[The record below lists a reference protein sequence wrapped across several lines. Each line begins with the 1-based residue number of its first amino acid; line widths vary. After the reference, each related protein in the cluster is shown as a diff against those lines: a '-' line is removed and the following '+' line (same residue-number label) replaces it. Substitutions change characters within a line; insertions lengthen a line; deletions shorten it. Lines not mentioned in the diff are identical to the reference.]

1 MLEYAEP
8 VTKLI
13 DELKRLP
20 SIGHKSAQRLAFH
33 VMRTPEA
40 EVERL
45 IAALREVKQR
55 IILCSVCNN
64 LTETDPCRFCSS
76 TSRDRSV
83 ICVVEEPHSLVAVEK
98 TRSFKGLYHVLH
110 GSLSPMR
117 HIGPNELRLANLL
130 PRLKPEKNDG
140 VEVSEVILAPNP
152 TPEGEATANYI
163 GRY

>member
-33 VMRTPEA
+33 LMRIPEA

-45 IAALREVKQR
+45 IAALRDVKQR
-55 IILCSVCNN
+55 IILCTICNN

-76 TSRDRSV
+76 SSRDRSV
-83 ICVVEEPHSLVAVEK
+83 ICIVEEPHSLVAVEK

-117 HIGPNELRLANLL
+117 HIGPNELRSDPGN
-130 PRLKPEKNDG
+130 K
-140 VEVSEVILAPNP
+140 SEH
-152 TPEGEATANYI
+152 
-163 GRY
+163 

>member
-20 SIGHKSAQRLAFH
+20 SIGHKSAQRLAFYI
-33 VMRTPEA
+33 MRTPEA

-45 IAALREVKQR
+45 IAALRDVKQR

-64 LTETDPCRFCSS
+64 LTEIDPCRFCES
-76 TSRDRSV
+76 TSRDHSV

-98 TRSFKGLYHVLH
+98 TRSFKGVYHVLH

-117 HIGPNELRLANLL
+117 HIGPNGCIWQSVATLQAENTVELRCA
-130 PRLKPEKNDG
+130 K
-140 VEVSEVILAPNP
+140 VILRDQPQH
-152 TPEGEATANYI
+152 
-163 GRY
+163 